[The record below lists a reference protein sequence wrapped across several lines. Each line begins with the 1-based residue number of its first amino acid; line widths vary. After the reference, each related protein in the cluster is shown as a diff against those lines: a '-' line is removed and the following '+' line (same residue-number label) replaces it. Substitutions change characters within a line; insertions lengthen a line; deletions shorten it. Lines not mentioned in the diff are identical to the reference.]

1 MILIVGNADGDII
14 GRVNITGTRWRLAEA
29 WWVNT
34 NEITVPIHKAGVAV
48 HIGAMSEDGDLYY
61 CFGEYEEAGGYTV
74 GVGDSLYLRPGHLSW
89 GPTKVGR
96 VHRDRIEN
104 LPALLK

>member
-1 MILIVGNADGDII
+1 MILIVGNEDGDII
-14 GRVNITGTRWRLAEA
+14 GRVNITGTRWRLTEA
-29 WWVNT
+29 WWVNLT
-34 NEITVPIHKAGVAV
+34 EIIVPIHKAGVAV

-61 CFGEYEEAGGYTV
+61 CIGEYVTGKHSV
-74 GVGDSLYLRPGHLSW
+74 GKGDSLYIRPGHLSW